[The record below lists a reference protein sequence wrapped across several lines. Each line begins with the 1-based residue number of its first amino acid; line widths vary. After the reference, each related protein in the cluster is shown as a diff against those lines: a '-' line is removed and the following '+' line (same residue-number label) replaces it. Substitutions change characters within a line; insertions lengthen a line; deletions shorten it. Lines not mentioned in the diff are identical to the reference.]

1 MNVCRHYVVQTN
13 GLASVSGRSNRDS
26 FALILTSWPISLSWL
41 LHPLDDELT
50 SHVIHVNM
58 GGLSEI
64 SEETA

>member
-1 MNVCRHYVVQTN
+1 MSDR
-13 GLASVSGRSNRDS
+13 GRSNRDS

-64 SEETA
+64 SGETA